1 MKLQLT
7 GGHYDGGKF
16 WQHITEVRDNG
27 TYGTGY
33 KMDNTASSNVA
44 LRHTAQLLD
53 EMERTSVSH
62 VAARYPRHIVK
73 WH

>member
-1 MKLQLT
+1 MNIQLS

-16 WQHITEVRDNG
+16 WQFITEVRENG
-27 TYGTGY
+27 TYPTGY
-33 KMDNTASSNVA
+33 KMDNTASSNMA
-44 LRHTAQLLD
+44 QRHTAQLID

-73 WH
+73 FH